1 MVNNMD
7 LSIINDLIEELENSE
22 TSLSNIR
29 NLSALYNVKSHILG
43 NKMYDNVV
51 KELNDVLPSYLQ
63 YVEMKRRYQLKEI
76 TDEALISYLN
86 RVCKEIKEFMQTLYS
101 GTDTQ
106 KERDI
111 LHGLIIQLKE
121 MY

>member
-1 MVNNMD
+1 MD
-7 LSIINDLIEELENSE
+7 LSTINDLIDELENSE

-43 NKMYDNVV
+43 NKTYDNVV

-63 YVEMKRRYQLKEI
+63 YVEVKRRYQLKEI
-76 TDEALISYLN
+76 TDEAVISYLY
-86 RVCKEIKEFMQTLYS
+86 RVCKEIKEFIQTLYS

-106 KERDI
+106 KERDV
-111 LHGLIIQLKE
+111 LQDLINQLKE
-121 MY
+121 MF